1 MNTDEIESLSFYQ
14 GDGYQNIN
22 KLLRI
27 PDKDTLFNHIKKI
40 DKTLTNKHEGETVYR
55 GIPNLS
61 TLLKSTTEAGFNHT
75 FIDHGYSSTTTNF
88 CKSYSFLKAG
98 TCCILAFTIP
108 KGVKGFSFNEKDKT
122 DFKNMNE
129 DEILLERNL
138 QYFLT
143 EPVVINKLTVYPCI
157 VKKYIPNVS
166 EEDIKNAL
174 LVKENLVKM
183 KDEIPKQTEDYIVD
197 QIIEWIDKQPLKS
210 TEKWNFDYAFQY
222 LCLLDK
228 SKKDKVYELFQERI
242 KK

>member
-1 MNTDEIESLSFYQ
+1 
-14 GDGYQNIN
+14 
-22 KLLRI
+22 
-27 PDKDTLFNHIKKI
+27 
-40 DKTLTNKHEGETVYR
+40 
-55 GIPNLS
+55 
-61 TLLKSTTEAGFNHT
+61 
-75 FIDHGYSSTTTNF
+75 
-88 CKSYSFLKAG
+88 
-98 TCCILAFTIP
+98 LAFTIP
-108 KGVKGFSFNEKDKT
+108 KGVKGFSFNEKDNT

-166 EEDIKNAL
+166 DEDIKNAL